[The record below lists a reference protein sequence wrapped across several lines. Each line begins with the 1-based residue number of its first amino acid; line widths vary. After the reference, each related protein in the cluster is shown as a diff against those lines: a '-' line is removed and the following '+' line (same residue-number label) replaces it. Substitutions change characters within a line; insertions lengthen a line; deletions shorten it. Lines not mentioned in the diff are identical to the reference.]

1 MMVQLHYKGPT
12 GKVSRIS
19 VVWVAAM
26 TSSIGLFHCADG
38 AGRTDCRLRGWQAI
52 LRAAHDGRAIFRPR
66 WSH

>member
-1 MMVQLHYKGPT
+1 MGGRHDVLD
-12 GKVSRIS
+12 
-19 VVWVAAM
+19 W
-26 TSSIGLFHCADG
+26 LFHCADG